1 MSLFKDWTEMHLT
14 KILFVCHGNICRS
27 PMAEHVFREL
37 ARQAGAAS
45 RFAVSSA
52 AVSTEE
58 IWGGHG
64 NPMDLRAQ
72 RVLRKHCI
80 PYEPGEA
87 RQITAEDL
95 AENDLVVLMDRG
107 NLRGLRHLLG
117 SLVDEAPKGK
127 VRLLFADAEVSD
139 PWYTGDFEKAYDD
152 IERGCRALLAEC
164 LSR

>member
-1 MSLFKDWTEMHLT
+1 MLR
-14 KILFVCHGNICRS
+14 ILFVCHGNICRS
-27 PMAEHVFREL
+27 PMAEHIFREL

-45 RFAVSSA
+45 HFEVSSA
-52 AVSTEE
+52 AVSAEE

-72 RVLRKHCI
+72 RVLRRRGI
-80 PYEPGEA
+80 PFEPGEA

-107 NLRGLRHLLG
+107 NLRGLRYLLG
-117 SLVDEAPKGK
+117 SLADEAPKGK

-139 PWYTGDFEKAYDD
+139 PWYTGDFERAYED

>member
-1 MSLFKDWTEMHLT
+1 MM

-37 ARQAGAAS
+37 AREAGALS
-45 RFAVSSA
+45 RFEVASA

-72 RVLRKHCI
+72 RVLRHHCI
-80 PYEPGEA
+80 PFEPGEA
-87 RQITAEDL
+87 RLITAADL
-95 AENDLVVLMDRG
+95 KAYDLIVLMDRG
-107 NLRGLRHLLG
+107 NLRGLRRLLG
-117 SLVDEAPKGK
+117 DALDEAPKGR
-127 VRLLFADAEVSD
+127 VRLLFENAEVSD
-139 PWYTGDFEKAYDD
+139 PWYTGDFEKAYED
-152 IERGCRALLAEC
+152 IERGCQALLAEC